1 MLQIAIKLEVRWFG
15 LALRSRLIF
24 WENRREIGLSPQGRA
39 AFLFIGDLI
48 LLCFEPYSLKSLQQ
62 FSVRLHKILASK
74 KSDFIA
80 RGALFEPKPDQWIKS
95 LLFLGEIADHQLLVT
110 VCKQLPLV
118 NKLGC
123 ADKVESSLEF
133 DLIARVTYYEE
144 LLRVRSITHALN
156 KIFLL
161 NYQVAKREILQSC
174 GRGYFYLARKFKK
187 QILILRRE
195 MEYRR

>member
-15 LALRSRLIF
+15 LSLSIRLIF

-48 LLCFEPYSLKSLQQ
+48 LLCFEPYSLESLQQ

-156 KIFLL
+156 KIFL
-161 NYQVAKREILQSC
+161 
-174 GRGYFYLARKFKK
+174 
-187 QILILRRE
+187 
-195 MEYRR
+195 

>member
-1 MLQIAIKLEVRWFG
+1 M
-15 LALRSRLIF
+15 
-24 WENRREIGLSPQGRA
+24 
-39 AFLFIGDLI
+39 
-48 LLCFEPYSLKSLQQ
+48 
-62 FSVRLHKILASK
+62 
-74 KSDFIA
+74 
-80 RGALFEPKPDQWIKS
+80 
-95 LLFLGEIADHQLLVT
+95 GEIADHQLLVT